1 MADDFLTYEQA
12 VGAPSEGDTLSY
24 EQAAGGSEKP
34 SGMLSR
40 APDEGYLSGLMKGA
54 TTATISGL
62 AQIPGQF
69 GNLRETSKMLSGALL
84 EKAGIPREQIERN
97 RQLYA
102 GPADLMPTGA
112 EIAKPILGVTGE
124 YEPESYAGKLGMTG
138 LETALSMLG
147 PGSGSVKLGQRAL
160 SRGLPAAEREVP
172 KLGFEALKE
181 TAKMAPSGFLPGVAA
196 QAAYD
201 VTGNPLYGFGA
212 AILAGGAQPAGL
224 KAAEKLTTPIVRPI
238 LEDIPGLKQRFAGE
252 RRRMA
257 GEKLEGMASD
267 IEGVRAGLWPEKG
280 PVPQEIVPG
289 SKPTLGQVTG
299 DIGFLEAERQAR
311 TADSEPFNLL
321 EAEQNAARRQALQA
335 IPKPDAEAM
344 KVTEL
349 VTNQARA
356 LEQGLEQAETQL
368 QLDAVRRAEALGE
381 RMPPEELGETLRRS
395 IEGVREDVKKQVS
408 ELYKA
413 VDPEGTISL
422 VVRPV
427 REEVTDIVSKI
438 DPYGSPIN
446 ENEARIYGK
455 IAEMPDVL
463 PFKSLVELD
472 KDITQSMKEA
482 GIAGQGIS
490 RERLIETKSAVQ
502 KAINNAIENQ
512 EAYEAAAVKR
522 GEMAAD
528 DTVEARVRAWVD
540 QFQRERAGEAPPA
553 TPEPLQ
559 PSFDPEAA
567 GRLTEAKEAFK
578 DYATTYR
585 SQPVQGA
592 IKTTG
597 FNGQYQIPS
606 GAVPGRAVVTGGR
619 GYEAAKAFIDAAKSS
634 ADSIFAV
641 RETLLNDLRG
651 RVRDGVLTPNAINAW
666 KTKFDGALRAFDE
679 YQPGFANSFDD
690 AANAADR
697 LAEFGAQRKATE
709 EAFQKSAAA
718 KFLGAADA
726 TEVEARVANILRNE
740 KTGVSQMRDLVSQI
754 KTDPAALEGLR
765 KAAADWIVR
774 KMSNVAEAATFN
786 EKLLS
791 SAGFQKLVRDSSP
804 VLQQLFTTEQMNTL
818 RAVAKDLERADRSVQ
833 ATRIK
838 GSPGTAKDVKQFFKK
853 GAEGLRDTGILF
865 GMFEIVKD
873 ATERGG
879 IAGALTTGIPLA
891 GLYGFK
897 YWRGTGVEKV
907 QNLVR
912 DALLDPGLAR
922 QLLTEVP
929 RDKLP
934 ARANIVGKALQKSF
948 YQPSETKKD
957 EREEYAKGGKVYPA
971 KKMSHMERAA
981 AKAFNDIANET
992 KPLMDVPDEH
1002 IAHALGMAAV

>member
-124 YEPESYAGKLGMTG
+124 YEPESYLGKLGMTG
-138 LETALSMLG
+138 LETSLSMLG

-224 KAAEKLTTPIVRPI
+224 KAVEKLGRPF
-238 LEDIPGLKQRFAGE
+238 LEDIPGLKQKYAGE
-252 RRRMA
+252 REKMA
-257 GEKLEGMASD
+257 GEALEKFSADPEAM
-267 IEGVRAGLWPEKG
+267 RTKLWPEKG

-289 SKPTLGQVTG
+289 SKPTFGQLTG
-299 DIGFLEAERQAR
+299 DVGILGAERAAR
-311 TADSEPFNLL
+311 SADSTPYNIL
-321 EAEQNAARRQALQA
+321 EGEQNAARIQALTA
-335 IPKPDAEAM
+335 IPKADADAM

-356 LEQGLEQAETQL
+356 LQQGLEQAERQL
-368 QLDAVRRAEALGE
+368 QLDAVRKADALGE

-512 EAYEAAAVKR
+512 EAYEAAAVAR

-540 QFQRERAGEAPPA
+540 QFQREKAGEAPA
-553 TPEPLQ
+553 SAPEKLQ

-597 FNGQYQIPS
+597 FNGQYEIAA

-619 GYEAAKAFIDAAKSS
+619 GYEAAKAFIDAAKASP
-634 ADSIFAV
+634 DSLFAV

-651 RVRDGVLTPNAINAW
+651 RVKNGVLTPNAVNSW
-666 KTKFDGALRAFDE
+666 KAKFDGALRAFDE

-690 AANAADR
+690 AAVSADR

-709 EAFQKSAAA
+709 EAFQKSAVA

-726 TEVEARVANILRNE
+726 TEVQNRVGRIIQNKTSGVTEMRNLVSKVANN
-740 KTGVSQMRDLVSQI
+740 
-754 KTDPAALEGLR
+754 PAALEGLR
-765 KAAADWIVR
+765 KSVADWIATQMR
-774 KMSNVAEAATFN
+774 TTAEAGLSG
-786 EKLLS
+786 EKKLS
-791 SAGFQKLVRDSSP
+791 GASFQKMVFEKSP
-804 VLQQLFTTEQMNTL
+804 IISQIFTKEQMNTL
-818 RAVAKDLERADRSVQ
+818 NAISKDIERADRILS
-833 ATRIK
+833 ATGDRTNP
-838 GSPGTAKDVKQFFKK
+838 SGTARSAQAYFKQGAHLLKESGYLLGMLEVLKESFDK
-853 GAEGLRDTGILF
+853 GGIQGLATYGGPLATAYGLRYL
-865 GMFEIVKD
+865 
-873 ATERGG
+873 
-879 IAGALTTGIPLA
+879 
-891 GLYGFK
+891 
-897 YWRGTGVEKV
+897 RGTGLEKV

-912 DALLDPGLAR
+912 DALLDPNLAR
-922 QLLTEVP
+922 QLLIKVP

-934 ARANIVGKALQKSF
+934 IRAEIVGKALQKGL
-948 YQPSETKKD
+948 YQPSETQK
-957 EREEYAKGGKVYPA
+957 EQREEYAKGGKVYPA